1 VPTIA
6 RYPSNITDPAQY
18 TCMPVLNG
26 IYRFSWSYNSVL
38 GQFIVLGIDTKYG
51 ANKIEAF
58 VYTTVRL
65 APGGRL
71 IETSG
76 EHLLREINWL
86 DRWSADPSLS
96 GEAYPSLLDPQSPD
110 IAREVHRTMPD
121 IAWRMAPPQ
130 GDDSAGRREVD
141 GPADFSFEYSGAH
154 PYVYFTL
161 LHPIGPTHDH
171 NNRDLVR
178 QELEVSPATDP
189 DDQ

>member
-1 VPTIA
+1 
-6 RYPSNITDPAQY
+6 
-18 TCMPVLNG
+18 
-26 IYRFSWSYNSVL
+26 
-38 GQFIVLGIDTKYG
+38 
-51 ANKIEAF
+51 
-58 VYTTVRL
+58 
-65 APGGRL
+65 
-71 IETSG
+71 
-76 EHLLREINWL
+76 
-86 DRWSADPSLS
+86 
-96 GEAYPSLLDPQSPD
+96 
-110 IAREVHRTMPD
+110 MPD